1 VAVVDCAEMRFID
14 STGLGALVGGLKR
27 ARNAGGDLRLRS
39 MRRGPL
45 KAMEITG
52 LTKLFTIES
61 AAGS

>member
-1 VAVVDCAEMRFID
+1 V
-14 STGLGALVGGLKR
+14 
-27 ARNAGGDLRLRS
+27 RLRS

-45 KAMEITG
+45 KAMELTG